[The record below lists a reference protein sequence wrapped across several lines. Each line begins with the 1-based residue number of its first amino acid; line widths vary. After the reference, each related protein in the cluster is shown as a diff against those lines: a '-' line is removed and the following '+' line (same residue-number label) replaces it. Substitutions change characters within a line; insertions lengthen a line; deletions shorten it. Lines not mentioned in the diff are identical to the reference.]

1 MQWKKGFGRLYCILL
16 ASAIIY
22 SLTACG
28 RGEETQKTDAGA
40 AQEKI
45 IAILGWD
52 EYVEG
57 NQDFIN
63 GMDMALEELG
73 ESVLLKKEYY
83 NDGGSYDEGLLM
95 AQGLANDDRVAAVF
109 SFQDFEVIEAEAHYF
124 EEAEKPLV
132 AVQGCYEKTLE
143 RGLEYVFSS
152 YVSSKDMGAAAAKY
166 CAGKGIVRAACSHT
180 DTTFE
185 KDEVKGF
192 CTEAEAEGIV
202 VADLQ
207 SGPDSWNELEQAY
220 RRWNNL
226 GIRALFLCQYTETEA
241 EKDWIFQVIRYIRE
255 RDPKFLI
262 LGDYSL
268 DGPEYLQK
276 YGKYM
281 EGITYPRPYSVTETG
296 RIVEFRQRY
305 AQKYPDMAPAG
316 DGACQG
322 YDMTQMAGKA
332 LQGRD
337 GTDKKNSQKDGTL
350 IRDFFKSDTGYNGV
364 SGKISYSGEGKIQ
377 SAAAYYC
384 VHDSVFVTEGSY
396 E

>member
-1 MQWKKGFGRLYCILL
+1 MLL
-16 ASAIIY
+16 
-22 SLTACG
+22 SLTACDK
-28 RGEETQKTDAGA
+28 EEQAEKEEAGT
-40 AQEKI
+40 AQEKTV
-45 IAILGWD
+45 AVLGWD

-73 ESVLLKKEYY
+73 GSISLKKEYY

-95 AQGLANDDRVAAVF
+95 AQELANDEHVAAVF

-143 RGLEYVFSS
+143 REFGYIFSS

-166 CAGKGIVRAACSHT
+166 CAEKGITRVACSHT

-192 CTEAEAEGIV
+192 CTEAEAAGIV

-207 SGPDSWNELEQAY
+207 SGPDSWNDLEQAY
-220 RRWNNL
+220 RRWENL
-226 GIRALFLCQYTETEA
+226 GIRALFLCKYTETEA

-255 RDPKFLI
+255 RDPDFLI

-268 DGPEYLQK
+268 DGPEYLKK

-281 EGITYPRPYSVTETG
+281 EGITYPRPYSVTESSMS
-296 RIVEFRQRY
+296 EDFKQRY
-305 AQKYPDMAPAG
+305 EAKYPDMAPAG

-322 YDMTQMAGKA
+322 YDMMQMVGKA
-332 LQGRD
+332 LQGKE
-337 GTDKKNSQKDGTL
+337 GGSKKNSQKDGIL
-350 IRDFFKSDTGYNGV
+350 IRDFFKSEKGYDGI
-364 SGKISYSGEGKIQ
+364 SGKISYSEEGKIQ
-377 SAAAYYC
+377 SAIEYYC
-384 VHDSVFVTEGSY
+384 VHDSVFVTEGAY